1 MCLKR
6 QVLQKF
12 LLSMVVN
19 LCFVLMVSNP
29 SAAQISSSFSV
40 AKKKLYQQVYGN
52 KGKTFY
58 VNCRWSR
65 KKTDLR
71 SCHLENRFKKTQR
84 KRALRTE
91 VEHVIPASWFFKVN
105 GQFRRCYLQSKQS
118 QLSARRYCQ
127 KTDSEY
133 RNAHNDLVN
142 LRPAVGAIN
151 AYRSNKPFSDKVSGG
166 HKMTFRGDG
175 MLAVIT
181 TRLIIPDISIRGDIA
196 RIAFYMRKQYGLTYS
211 HRQQLI
217 FNQWHLTDPVST
229 EEQQINARISQ
240 IQGRANPYVDYSEAL
255 SVIE

>member
-1 MCLKR
+1 MA
-6 QVLQKF
+6 
-12 LLSMVVN
+12 
-19 LCFVLMVSNP
+19 SNP

-40 AKKKLYQQVYGN
+40 AKKKLYQQIYDN

-65 KKTDLR
+65 KNIDFT
-71 SCHLENRFKKTQR
+71 SCHLENSFKKNQR
-84 KRALRTE
+84 KRSLRTE
-91 VEHVIPASWFFKVN
+91 VEHVIPASWLLKGN
-105 GQFRRCYLQSKQS
+105 GQFSKCYLLAKQS
-118 QLSARRYCQ
+118 RLSARSYCQ

-181 TRLIIPDISIRGDIA
+181 TRLIIPDVSIRGDIA
-196 RIAFYMRKQYGLTYS
+196 RIAFYMRKQYGVTNS
-211 HRQQLI
+211 HRQQII
-217 FNQWHLTDPVST
+217 FNQWHLNDPVSLK
-229 EEQQINARISQ
+229 EQQINARINQ